1 MARSVEEDVE
11 EYYKKQL
18 DECGVEH
25 YAKTDAP
32 NESIRKA
39 LDSAPS
45 KRGGQGRNYPD
56 IQCLVE
62 LPGRRFLPVMIE
74 AKGARGKLVKTA
86 SDGGGNRTS
95 GTL

>member
-18 DECGVEH
+18 DECDVEH

-32 NESIRKA
+32 NKSIRKA

-45 KRGGQGRNYPD
+45 KRGGHGRNYPD

-74 AKGARGKLVKTA
+74 AKGAQGKLIKTA
-86 SDGGGNRTS
+86 SDGGG
-95 GTL
+95 